1 MLLARNQTVGEGVG
15 EGVAEE
21 NVHAHMPK
29 LYRDNSPH
37 KCHRKGLF
45 PPHLVGVFLL
55 LLS

>member
-1 MLLARNQTVGEGVG
+1 
-15 EGVAEE
+15 
-21 NVHAHMPK
+21 MPK

-37 KCHRKGLF
+37 KCHREGLF